1 MTTPSAFPPV
11 NRTIE
16 RALSEAIDVK
26 DLASAIVIALRA
38 DGYALPAVCT
48 DCGYALDRPSRLS
61 CRFGH
66 PAANA
71 MAPTGV
77 SSFAIHTNE
86 QTGIDAPDERM
97 ADEPDYE
104 PERID
109 DHEPDRIAWSH
120 TGMVPNGI
128 LVVCRSGHIC
138 ERAQT
143 EVTGK
148 TRLVE
153 RTSRRPIEPGSAE
166 GPFTRYREV
175 IPTLSATAATTAILS
190 TPNSRVDTGTRE
202 SLRSVHRMMWTAM
215 YVELNEQHM
224 RDIGKPW
231 RSTTNDAAFAYETFA
246 NNPY

>member
-16 RALSEAIDVK
+16 RALSEAIDIQ

-38 DGYALPAVCT
+38 DGYELQTLKGVGASQAT
-48 DCGYALDRPSRLS
+48 AIDAQDKG
-61 CRFGH
+61 
-66 PAANA
+66 
-71 MAPTGV
+71 PTGV

-86 QTGIDAPDERM
+86 ETGIDAPDERM
-97 ADEPDYE
+97 ADEPD
-104 PERID
+104 RIS
-109 DHEPDRIAWSH
+109 WSH
-120 TGMVPNGI
+120 TGMVPNGV

-138 ERAQT
+138 EQAQT
-143 EVTGK
+143 GISGQ
-148 TRLVE
+148 TRLTE

-190 TPNSRVDTGTRE
+190 TPNSRVDTGNVE
-202 SLRSVHRMMWTAM
+202 SIRSVHRMMWTAM
-215 YVELNEQHM
+215 YIELNEQHM
-224 RDIGKPW
+224 REIGKPW

-246 NNPY
+246 SNPY